1 MKKII
6 GIFSMLFLLAITLGS
21 CTDAPVDEPGQDGLS
36 KTRSAGADA
45 TCYYWYS
52 GEKIPLT
59 LNTEYVNIVADDAS
73 LKSSKTGS
81 SFQGLDLVQEDGA
94 RSGNVVKYRLTSKST
109 ATDYSK
115 LIKDLKQNKQI
126 KHILPFFS
134 RGANAQP
141 IGTSD
146 IFYLKL
152 KDEKDFATLKLLAEE
167 QKVQIVKEVPYMPL
181 WYIMSI
187 HNSSFGSSVDA
198 SNYFYETGHFA
209 DVDPAFMFDF
219 KPNVIPNDPMF
230 GQLWGLKN
238 NSYPDIDINVTA
250 AWDITRG
257 ALSLIHI

>member
-73 LKSSKTGS
+73 LKSLKTGS

-109 ATDYSK
+109 ATDYSN

-146 IFYLKL
+146 IFYLKSVSYTHL
-152 KDEKDFATLKLLAEE
+152 DVYKRQTL
-167 QKVQIVKEVPYMPL
+167 
-181 WYIMSI
+181 
-187 HNSSFGSSVDA
+187 
-198 SNYFYETGHFA
+198 
-209 DVDPAFMFDF
+209 
-219 KPNVIPNDPMF
+219 
-230 GQLWGLKN
+230 
-238 NSYPDIDINVTA
+238 
-250 AWDITRG
+250 
-257 ALSLIHI
+257 

>member
-1 MKKII
+1 M
-6 GIFSMLFLLAITLGS
+6 
-21 CTDAPVDEPGQDGLS
+21 
-36 KTRSAGADA
+36 
-45 TCYYWYS
+45 
-52 GEKIPLT
+52 T

-115 LIKDLKQNKQI
+115 LIKDLKQI
-126 KHILPFFS
+126 S
-134 RGANAQP
+134 RLNTFCHSLAEVRMLNPSEHP
-141 IGTSD
+141 IFLFE
-146 IFYLKL
+146 I

-230 GQLWGLKN
+230 GQLWGLKIILIRILI
-238 NSYPDIDINVTA
+238 SMLPL
-250 AWDITRG
+250 RG
-257 ALSLIHI
+257 I